1 MGWRESDHICTE
13 TYNVRVLYPRN
24 SRTQLERFKEKLTS
38 LRLLKNLTVLR
49 TTRTSYVCFVEVY
62 KIRARTRRNQ
72 QGEYLPR
79 GVSREAILPLNQYQ
93 LIDNETHALHQNGK
107 ELNFTWE
114 EAIKKYH
121 LL

>member
-1 MGWRESDHICTE
+1 M
-13 TYNVRVLYPRN
+13 RVLYPRN
-24 SRTQLERFKEKLTS
+24 NKIQLERFKEKLTS
-38 LRLLKNLTVLR
+38 LRLLKNLKLLR
-49 TTRTSYVCFVEVY
+49 TTRTSHVCFVEVY

-72 QGEYLPR
+72 QGESLPQ
-79 GVSREAILPLNQYQ
+79 GVYHEAILPLNQYQ

-114 EAIKKYH
+114 DAIKKYH